1 MYFMMF
7 KTIYYFL
14 NGIIYML
21 RYAEVSL
28 KRTRD
33 SASIQFLQDDFVQ
46 VPDQPLLETLGQL
59 M

>member
-1 MYFMMF
+1 
-7 KTIYYFL
+7 
-14 NGIIYML
+14 ML

>member
-1 MYFMMF
+1 
-7 KTIYYFL
+7 
-14 NGIIYML
+14 ML

-28 KRTRD
+28 KRIRG

-46 VPDQPLLETLGQL
+46 VPDQPPLEALGQL